1 MGNFLS
7 TCLNWDIQKI
17 RYYKWEI
24 HFGGLSKIKYGSED
38 TDLRGIVQTVKGGR
52 GQSGSAEGQRAI
64 QKLLVIVTGR
74 RALFLSQNEEQA
86 KDGG

>member
-1 MGNFLS
+1 M
-7 TCLNWDIQKI
+7 
-17 RYYKWEI
+17 
-24 HFGGLSKIKYGSED
+24 
-38 TDLRGIVQTVKGGR
+38 RGIVQTVKGGR